1 MADLIGDIDPVKVA
15 EGRSLGDPETI
26 HYGLVPRAHR
36 GIVAINELPDL
47 AERIQVSL
55 LNVMEER
62 DIQVRGYTLRLPLD
76 VLLVASANP
85 EDYTNRGRIITPLKD
100 RFGAEVRTHYPL
112 ELADEVALV
121 DQEAELVADVPQPPA
136 GGRRPLHPFAARV
149 QRHRPGFRRV
159 GPVRR
164 GRGRDGGRRR
174 AAPGRAHRRA
184 TRRRPSRRPRVGAR
198 RAARQAG
205 VRLR

>member
-1 MADLIGDIDPVKVA
+1 M
-15 EGRSLGDPETI
+15 
-26 HYGLVPRAHR
+26 
-36 GIVAINELPDL
+36 AINELPDL

-121 DQEAELVADVPQPPA
+121 EQEAELVADVPRHLLEIIA
-136 GGRRPLHPFAARV
+136 RFTRLAARV
-149 QRHRPGFRRV
+149 GRDRPGLGGV
-159 GPVRR
+159 GPVR
-164 GRGRDGGRRR
+164 GGRRR
-174 AAPGRAHRRA
+174 DRGGRGAAPG
-184 TRRRPSRRPRVGAR
+184 
-198 RAARQAG
+198 G
-205 VRLR
+205 VDR